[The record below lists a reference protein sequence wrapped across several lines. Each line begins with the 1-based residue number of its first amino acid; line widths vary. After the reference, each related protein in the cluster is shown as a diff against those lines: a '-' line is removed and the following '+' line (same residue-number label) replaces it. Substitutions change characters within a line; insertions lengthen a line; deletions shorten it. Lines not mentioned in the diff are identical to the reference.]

1 MRVLIGFLLSIVWSI
16 TPLFISDASAE
27 EQVNT
32 ATGIESVYSSV
43 KKLIDD
49 KSIAGATVMISH
61 KGQIIHYDAQ
71 GFRDIAEQAPLK
83 KDDIFRIYSM
93 TKPITSVA
101 ALMLA
106 EEGKLDLDA
115 PVAHYLP
122 ELANLKVWKPG
133 RNKAVRVPITIRH
146 LMTHTAG
153 FTYGFFSA
161 TPVDIQY
168 NMDHPLFSTNNSEMV
183 AKLAQYPLLFQPGKK
198 WHYSVATDVLGHVIE
213 RVSGV
218 SLGTFFKTRIFEPLN
233 MVDTDFF
240 ISQDDLHRFTSV
252 YKMNLKPHEPYNTSD
267 FQIPD
272 RIESGGGGLVSTAQD
287 YMNFCQMLLD
297 GGVFHGERLLSEA
310 MIKEMT
316 RNQLPDGVLAYG
328 YFGFGLGVQIQL
340 SNWGDKAHEG
350 EYGWSGAASTHF
362 WISPTDELIV
372 IALAQRQPFSK
383 ALKNAIKADIYRSI
397 Q

>member
-1 MRVLIGFLLSIVWSI
+1 MRVLIGFLLSFVWSI
-16 TPLFISDASAE
+16 TPLFVSDANAE

-101 ALMLA
+101 VLMLA
-106 EEGKLDLDA
+106 EDGKLDLDA

-146 LMTHTAG
+146 LLTHTAG

-168 NMDHPLFSTNNSEMV
+168 NTDHPLFSTNNSEMV

-240 ISQDDLHRFTSV
+240 ISEDDLHRFTSV
-252 YKMNLKPHEPYNTSD
+252 YKFGLKPHEPYNTSD

-287 YMNFCQMLLD
+287 YMNFCQMLLN
-297 GGVFHGERLLSEA
+297 GGVFQGERILSEA
-310 MIKEMT
+310 MVKDMT